1 MTEKFA
7 ELRVVDHRAR
17 ELPNGKYDEKLSKG
31 SAGKYKGFMWRIHG
45 GDFES
50 GKTDSEQY
58 FINFDSGTVEIA
70 IYVPAGKLE
79 MMRPF
84 IDYVLDSLR
93 IDKV

>member
-1 MTEKFA
+1 
-7 ELRVVDHRAR
+7 
-17 ELPNGKYDEKLSKG
+17 
-31 SAGKYKGFMWRIHG
+31 
-45 GDFES
+45 
-50 GKTDSEQY
+50 
-58 FINFDSGTVEIA
+58 VEIA